1 MPFSSVTNDCKTC
14 RNCPQ
19 RFDLENEFTL
29 AWVRILF
36 CGGDCFL
43 LLELPFRLSKGFWLL
58 NTVFSLNLTKPIIL
72 WSWDGRSQIS
82 VLVVCFLFFRLFRSR
97 IVNSVNF
104 PPFFIFLLVLIIYF
118 NFLYDGE
125 IKKYF
130 LTFSLPLL

>member
-1 MPFSSVTNDCKTC
+1 MPFLSVKNNCKTC

-19 RFDLENEFTL
+19 RFDLENKFTL
-29 AWVRILF
+29 VWVRILF

-43 LLELPFRLSKGFWLL
+43 LLELPFSLSKGFWLL

-72 WSWDGRSQIS
+72 WSWDRRSQIS